1 MSKILL
7 LYNGCVVN
15 GIVFNKPFVQI
26 VVCYVDALVV
36 AFAFDDLVITVDA
49 SFGDGAV
56 IRQGFFGGVTVEPVH
71 DGDDNRRSSGD
82 RIFLRRGFFSVHL
95 KWSIG
100 QFDNLT
106 RCEY

>member
-1 MSKILL
+1 MRKILL

-49 SFGDGAV
+49 SIGDGAF
-56 IRQGFFGGVTVEPVH
+56 IGYCFFGGVTVEPVH

-82 RIFLRRGFFSVHL
+82 RIFFAPRFFFGALEMV
-95 KWSIG
+95 
-100 QFDNLT
+100 N
-106 RCEY
+106 